1 MRRVICVITLIL
13 ILSVIYGCRKSE
25 KVSDFNLPEKIEHA
39 ERGKINF
46 ITPKA
51 LVDSINSGVKLKM
64 FFLYE
69 DPTENLE
76 YSLNLPEIKR
86 IPLSD
91 MFYIAETLS
100 TKEPIYLFCTWGDD
114 SKKIGEILSV
124 DGVNSYYLDGG
135 TYRLF
140 KEQQENGW
148 IFQPGTTNQ
157 D

>member
-69 DPTENLE
+69 DPNANLE
-76 YSLNLPEIKR
+76 YFVD
-86 IPLSD
+86 IPGMQRFLLSD
-91 MFYIAETLS
+91 MFYATDTLS
-100 TKEPIYLFCTWGDD
+100 INEPVYLFCTWGDD
-114 SKKIGEILSV
+114 GKKIGEMIAK
-124 DGVNSYYLDGG
+124 DGFNSYYLDGG
-135 TYRLF
+135 TYRLL
-140 KEQQENGW
+140 KEMQENGW
-148 IFQPGTTNQ
+148 IFQPETKN
-157 D
+157 